1 MPPLLRVA
9 LLHHRPRP
17 GAWLLLLLLTG
28 GLLPAAQASTVYVRA
43 GQLLDVTSGEL
54 LADRVIAVEDGRISA
69 VMSSAEAGDLGEAT
83 VHDYSD
89 RWVVP
94 GFIDA
99 HVHLLS
105 DPAVHG
111 YNRLGVSLPQRT
123 LNGAVNAERTLKA
136 GVTTVRM
143 VGAPGY
149 GDIALRDTIDAGDLP
164 GPRILTAGMSISITG
179 GHCGDDNLHPF
190 ENYRPTPN
198 VADGPWAM
206 RQRVRQNV
214 KYGADLIKICSSGG
228 VLSKGTGLS
237 DSQGTIEE
245 YTAVVEEAASFGLKV
260 ASHAHGATGI
270 RNALKAGVASIEHAS
285 FIDDEGIRL
294 AKQKGAALVMDIYV
308 TEYILGEGEAAGI
321 LPESLDKERMT
332 GQTQRDNFRKAHDA
346 GVRIV
351 FGTDAGVFP
360 HGDNLKQ
367 LSRMVRFGM
376 TEAEAIRA
384 ATLHAAELLGMAGE
398 VGEVAP
404 GAWADLVVLAD
415 NPLDDIATVEAPV
428 AVLKGGQPVE

>member
-1 MPPLLRVA
+1 MLRVPSPVPRPLLVS
-9 LLHHRPRP
+9 
-17 GAWLLLLLLTG
+17 LLLPLLLG
-28 GLLPAAQASTVYVRA
+28 GWLPPAQAETSYVHA
-43 GQLLDVTSGEL
+43 GQLLDVARGEL
-54 LADRVIAVEDGRISA
+54 LADRMIQVDDGRITA
-69 VMSSAEAGDLGEAT
+69 VMPAADAGDLSGAR
-83 VHDYSD
+83 VYDYSD

-105 DPAVHG
+105 DPKVHG

-149 GDIALRDTIDAGDLP
+149 GDIALRDTIDAGHLP

-190 ENYRPTPN
+190 EDYRPTPN

-260 ASHAHGATGI
+260 ASHAHGTRGI
-270 RNALKAGVASIEHAS
+270 KNALMAGVASVEHAS

-294 AKQKGAALVMDIYV
+294 AKQKGTALVMDIYV
-308 TEYILGEGEAAGI
+308 TEYILREGEAAGI
-321 LPESLDKERMT
+321 LPESLEKERMT
-332 GQTQRDNFRKAHDA
+332 GQTQRDNFRKAHEA
-346 GVRIV
+346 GARIV

-367 LSRMVRFGM
+367 LSRMVQFGM

-384 ATLHAAELLGMAGE
+384 ATLYGAELLGLAGE
-398 VGEVAP
+398 VGEITP
-404 GAWADLVVLAD
+404 GAWADLVVLGE
-415 NPLDDIATVEAPV
+415 NPLDNIATVEAPV
-428 AVLKGGQPVE
+428 AVLKGGVPVE